1 MTETST
7 NFLLSVVLRTQL
19 LRKDCLREAFDCL
32 ANQTDAH
39 FELIVVLHSKFGFE
53 ELMSLI
59 STLPESLQA
68 KTKVVQVVGGKRG
81 VPLNAG
87 IQASAGTHIAFYDDD
102 DLLTSDWVKEFHVAS
117 DAVPNHVLRSQV
129 ATLWCERVIDQNGK
143 EQVLQISEPVA
154 DYASTFSHLDHLLV
168 SHTPFMGLCY
178 PMNLFRQR
186 GLSVDEELFVC
197 EDWDLLLQ
205 ASNVT
210 QITDIPAVTAF
221 YRRWKGQESSYSLHS
236 LDEWTLSETRV
247 IEKLSSKTLHISG
260 QEINRIRDL
269 LILEQESHALRQ
281 ATEEK
286 KLMERSI
293 SWRITA
299 PLRWVRGLII
309 KTNHE
314 IGSN

>member
-1 MTETST
+1 MSETST
-7 NFLLSVVLRTQL
+7 HFLLSVVMRTQL
-19 LRKDCLREAFDCL
+19 QRKDCLREAFNCL
-32 ANQTDAH
+32 ANQTDPL
-39 FELIVVLHSKFGFE
+39 FELIVVLHSEFGFE
-53 ELMSLI
+53 ELMSLVA
-59 STLPESLQA
+59 TLPESLRV
-68 KTKVVQVVGGKRG
+68 KTKVVQVVGGNRG

-87 IQASAGTHIAFYDDD
+87 IQASSGTHIAFYDDD

-117 DAVPNHVLRSQV
+117 EAAQNHVLRSQV
-129 ATLWCERVIDQNGK
+129 ATLWCERVIDEHGK
-143 EQVLQISEPVA
+143 EQVVQISEPVA

-168 SHTPFMGLCY
+168 SHTPFMGVCY

-210 QITDIPAVTAF
+210 HITNIPTVTAF

-247 IEKLSSKTLHISG
+247 IEKLSAGTLHIPG
-260 QEINRIRDL
+260 QEIYRIRDL
-269 LILEQESHALRQ
+269 LILEQDSHALRQ
-281 ATEEK
+281 AAEEK
-286 KLMERSI
+286 KLMEQSI

-299 PLRWVRGLII
+299 PLRWVRGLISRANH
-309 KTNHE
+309 KTE
-314 IGSN
+314 SN